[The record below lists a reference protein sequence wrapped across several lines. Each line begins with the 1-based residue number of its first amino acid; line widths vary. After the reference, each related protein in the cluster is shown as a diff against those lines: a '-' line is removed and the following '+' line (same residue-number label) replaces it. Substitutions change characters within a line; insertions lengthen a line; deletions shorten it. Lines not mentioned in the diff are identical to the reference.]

1 MKPADI
7 VTVKL
12 TVTYGLGALDALCLP
27 RCPPNPWKETLSMR
41 GTSLRHVRGNKKK
54 GTFDPAPSGSVM
66 KEVERSD
73 NLLSRSDSADS
84 VETA

>member
-1 MKPADI
+1 MKPADT

-12 TVTYGLGALDALCLP
+12 TVTYGLGALDAMCLP

-41 GTSLRHVRGNKKK
+41 GTSLRHKKGNKKK
-54 GTFDPAPSGSVM
+54 GTFDPAPSGVM

-73 NLLSRSDSADS
+73 SLLSRSDSADS
-84 VETA
+84 VEAA